1 MLTLLSLHHRRV
13 EAHARTHAVIII
25 IAIIIIVMTA
35 IGASRKVPH
44 LGPSGLFHLCSLHHR
59 RVEGHTRTHAVIII
73 PIIAIAIAIIII
85 MSAIGASWNAPRSVR
100 TPHFT
105 NH

>member
-1 MLTLLSLHHRRV
+1 MLTLL
-13 EAHARTHAVIII
+13 
-25 IAIIIIVMTA
+25 
-35 IGASRKVPH
+35 
-44 LGPSGLFHLCSLHHR
+44 SLHHR

-85 MSAIGASWNAPRSVR
+85 IRSAIGASRNAPRSVR